1 MKRTL
6 PVVLCSTIGFLMVLQ
21 YFIPH
26 QWSQAFSDRTLK
38 MNQIISV
45 FALITALVSVPRGH
59 IRRVRMRGINWQYSI
74 VLLVGFSLLPIAA
87 IIDNGLG
94 FFKGEIRIDG
104 PVFDWIYVNCQIPLG
119 NTVFAML
126 AFYITSAAY
135 RAFRARTFDAAILLT
150 AGIIVLLANAPPTD
164 MISEAFGWKF
174 SLIKDWILV
183 VPSGAAQRAL
193 LLGLGLGAVSQSL
206 RILLGIDRSWMGG

>member
-1 MKRTL
+1 MRRLL
-6 PVVLCSTIGFLMVLQ
+6 PVILCSTIGVLMLLQ

-26 QWSQAFSDRTLK
+26 QLSQAFFERTLK
-38 MNQIISV
+38 MNQIIAI
-45 FALITALVSVPRGH
+45 FALMVALVSVPRNH
-59 IRRVRMRGINWQYSI
+59 IRRIRVRGENWQYSI
-74 VLLVGFSLLPIAA
+74 ILLVGFSLLPIAA

-94 FFKGEIRIDG
+94 FFTGKIKIDG
-104 PVFDWIYVNCQIPLG
+104 LVFDWVYVNVQIPLG

-135 RAFRARTFDAAILLT
+135 RAYRARTFDAAILLT

-164 MISEAFGWKF
+164 MYIWSNF
-174 SLIKDWILV
+174 SLIRNWILET
-183 VPSGAAQRAL
+183 PSGAAQRAL

-206 RILLGIDRSWMGG
+206 RILLGIDRSWLGG

>member
-1 MKRTL
+1 ML
-6 PVVLCSTIGFLMVLQ
+6 LQ

-26 QWSQAFSDRTLK
+26 QLSQAFFERTLK
-38 MNQIISV
+38 MNQIIAI
-45 FALITALVSVPRGH
+45 FALMVALVSVPRNH
-59 IRRVRMRGINWQYSI
+59 IRRIRVRGENWQYSI
-74 VLLVGFSLLPIAA
+74 ILLVGFSLLPIAA

-94 FFKGEIRIDG
+94 FFTGKIKIDG
-104 PVFDWIYVNCQIPLG
+104 LVFDWIYVNVQIPLG

-164 MISEAFGWKF
+164 MYIWSNF
-174 SLIKDWILV
+174 SSIRNWILET
-183 VPSGAAQRAL
+183 PSGAAQRAL

-206 RILLGIDRSWMGG
+206 RILLGIDRSWLGG

>member
-1 MKRTL
+1 MKKTL
-6 PVVLCSTIGFLMVLQ
+6 PAILCSAIGVLMVLQ

-26 QWSQAFSDRTLK
+26 QFSQAFFGRTLK
-38 MNQIISV
+38 MNQIISI

-59 IRRVRMRGINWQYSI
+59 IRRVRVRGVNWQYSI

-164 MISEAFGWKF
+164 MYIWSNF
-174 SLIKDWILV
+174 SSIRNWILET
-183 VPSGAAQRAL
+183 PSGAAQRAL

-206 RILLGIDRSWMGG
+206 RILLGIDRSWLGG

>member
-1 MKRTL
+1 MRRSL
-6 PVVLCSTIGFLMVLQ
+6 PVILCSTIGVLMLLQ

-26 QWSQAFSDRTLK
+26 QLSQAFFERTLK
-38 MNQIISV
+38 MNQIIAI
-45 FALITALVSVPRGH
+45 FALMVALVSVPRNH
-59 IRRVRMRGINWQYSI
+59 IRRIRVRGENWQYSI
-74 VLLVGFSLLPIAA
+74 ILLVGFSLLPIAA

-94 FFKGEIRIDG
+94 FFTGKIKIDG
-104 PVFDWIYVNCQIPLG
+104 LVFDWIYVNVQIPLG

-164 MISEAFGWKF
+164 MYIWSNF
-174 SLIKDWILV
+174 SSIRNWILET
-183 VPSGAAQRAL
+183 PSGAAQRAL

-206 RILLGIDRSWMGG
+206 RILLGIDRSWLGG

>member
-1 MKRTL
+1 MRRSL
-6 PVVLCSTIGFLMVLQ
+6 PVILCSTIGVLVLLQ

-26 QWSQAFSDRTLK
+26 QLSQAFFERTLK
-38 MNQIISV
+38 MNQIIAI
-45 FALITALVSVPRGH
+45 FALMVALVSVPRNH
-59 IRRVRMRGINWQYSI
+59 IRRIRVRGENWQYSI
-74 VLLVGFSLLPIAA
+74 ILLVGFSLLPIAA

-94 FFKGEIRIDG
+94 FFTGKIKIDG
-104 PVFDWIYVNCQIPLG
+104 LVFDWIYVNVQIPLG

-164 MISEAFGWKF
+164 MYIWSNF
-174 SLIKDWILV
+174 SSIRNWILET
-183 VPSGAAQRAL
+183 PSGAAQRAL

-206 RILLGIDRSWMGG
+206 RILLGIDRSWLGG

>member
-1 MKRTL
+1 MRRSL
-6 PVVLCSTIGFLMVLQ
+6 PVILCSTIGVLMLLQ

-26 QWSQAFSDRTLK
+26 QLSQAFFERTLK
-38 MNQIISV
+38 MNQIIAI
-45 FALITALVSVPRGH
+45 FALMVALVSVPRNH
-59 IRRVRMRGINWQYSI
+59 IRRIRVRGENWQYSI
-74 VLLVGFSLLPIAA
+74 ILLVGFSLLPIAA

-94 FFKGEIRIDG
+94 FFTGKIKIDG
-104 PVFDWIYVNCQIPLG
+104 LAFDWIYVNVQIPLG

-164 MISEAFGWKF
+164 MYIWSNF
-174 SLIKDWILV
+174 SSIRNWILET
-183 VPSGAAQRAL
+183 PSGAAQRAL

-206 RILLGIDRSWMGG
+206 RILLGIDRSWLGG

>member
-1 MKRTL
+1 
-6 PVVLCSTIGFLMVLQ
+6 
-21 YFIPH
+21 
-26 QWSQAFSDRTLK
+26 
-38 MNQIISV
+38 MNQIIAI
-45 FALITALVSVPRGH
+45 FALMVALVSVPRNH
-59 IRRVRMRGINWQYSI
+59 IRRIRVRGENWQYSI
-74 VLLVGFSLLPIAA
+74 ILLVGFSLLPIAA

-94 FFKGEIRIDG
+94 FFTGKIKIDG
-104 PVFDWIYVNCQIPLG
+104 LVFDWIYVNVQIPLG

-164 MISEAFGWKF
+164 MYIWSNF
-174 SLIKDWILV
+174 SSIRNWILET
-183 VPSGAAQRAL
+183 PSGAAQRAL

-206 RILLGIDRSWMGG
+206 RILLGIDRSWLGG

>member
-1 MKRTL
+1 MRRAL
-6 PVVLCSTIGFLMVLQ
+6 PVILCSTIGVLMLLQ

-26 QWSQAFSDRTLK
+26 QLSQAFFERTLK
-38 MNQIISV
+38 MNQIIAI
-45 FALITALVSVPRGH
+45 FALMVALVSVPRNH
-59 IRRVRMRGINWQYSI
+59 IRRIRVRGENWQYSI
-74 VLLVGFSLLPIAA
+74 ILLVGFSLLPIAA

-94 FFKGEIRIDG
+94 FFTGKIKIDG
-104 PVFDWIYVNCQIPLG
+104 LVFDWVYVNVQIPLG

-164 MISEAFGWKF
+164 MYIWSNF
-174 SLIKDWILV
+174 SLIRNWILET
-183 VPSGAAQRAL
+183 PSGAAQRAL

-206 RILLGIDRSWMGG
+206 RILLGIDRSWLGG

>member
-1 MKRTL
+1 MRRSL
-6 PVVLCSTIGFLMVLQ
+6 PVILCSTIGVLMLLQ

-26 QWSQAFSDRTLK
+26 QLSQAFFERTLK
-38 MNQIISV
+38 MNQIIAI
-45 FALITALVSVPRGH
+45 FALMVALVSVPRNH
-59 IRRVRMRGINWQYSI
+59 IRRIRVRGENWQYSI
-74 VLLVGFSLLPIAA
+74 ILLVGFSLLPIAA

-94 FFKGEIRIDG
+94 FFTGKIKIDG
-104 PVFDWIYVNCQIPLG
+104 LVFDWIYVNVQIPLG

-164 MISEAFGWKF
+164 MYIWSNF
-174 SLIKDWILV
+174 SSIRNWILET
-183 VPSGAAQRAL
+183 PSGAAQRAL
-193 LLGLGLGAVSQSL
+193 LLGLGLAAVSQSW
-206 RILLGIDRSWMGG
+206 RILLGIDRSWWGG

>member
-1 MKRTL
+1 MKKTL
-6 PVVLCSTIGFLMVLQ
+6 PAILCSAIGVLMVLQ

-26 QWSQAFSDRTLK
+26 QFSQAFFGRTLK
-38 MNQIISV
+38 MNQIISI

-59 IRRVRMRGINWQYSI
+59 IRRVRVRGVNWQYSI
-74 VLLVGFSLLPIAA
+74 VLLVGFALLPIAA

-164 MISEAFGWKF
+164 MYIWSNF
-174 SLIKDWILV
+174 SSIRNWILET
-183 VPSGAAQRAL
+183 PSGAAQRAL

-206 RILLGIDRSWMGG
+206 RILLGIDRSWLGG

>member
-6 PVVLCSTIGFLMVLQ
+6 PVVLCSTIGLLMVLQ

-26 QWSQAFSDRTLK
+26 QLSQAFFDRTLK
-38 MNQIISV
+38 MNQIISI
-45 FALITALVSVPRGH
+45 FALITALVSVPRSH
-59 IRRVRMRGINWQYSI
+59 IRRIRLKTENWQYSI
-74 VLLVGFSLLPIAA
+74 ILLVGFTLLPIAA

-104 PVFDWIYVNCQIPLG
+104 AVFDWIYVNGQIPLG

-164 MISEAFGWKF
+164 IYIWSKF
-174 SLIKDWILV
+174 SVIKDWILA

>member
-1 MKRTL
+1 MRRSL
-6 PVVLCSTIGFLMVLQ
+6 PVILCSTIGVLMLLQ

-26 QWSQAFSDRTLK
+26 QLSQAFFERTLK
-38 MNQIISV
+38 MNQIIAI
-45 FALITALVSVPRGH
+45 FALMVALVSVPRNH
-59 IRRVRMRGINWQYSI
+59 IRRIRVRGENWQYSI
-74 VLLVGFSLLPIAA
+74 ILLVGFSLLPIAA

-94 FFKGEIRIDG
+94 FFTGKIKIDG
-104 PVFDWIYVNCQIPLG
+104 LVFDWIYVNVQIPLG

-150 AGIIVLLANAPPTD
+150 AGIIVANAPPTD
-164 MISEAFGWKF
+164 MYIWSNF
-174 SLIKDWILV
+174 SSIRNWILET
-183 VPSGAAQRAL
+183 PSGAAQRAL

-206 RILLGIDRSWMGG
+206 RILLGIDRSWLGG

>member
-1 MKRTL
+1 MRRLL
-6 PVVLCSTIGFLMVLQ
+6 PVILCSTIGVLMLLQ

-26 QWSQAFSDRTLK
+26 QLSQAFFERTLK
-38 MNQIISV
+38 MNQIIAI
-45 FALITALVSVPRGH
+45 FALMVALVSVPRNH
-59 IRRVRMRGINWQYSI
+59 IRRIRVRGENWQYSI
-74 VLLVGFSLLPIAA
+74 ILLVGFSLLPIAA

-94 FFKGEIRIDG
+94 FFTGKIKIDG
-104 PVFDWIYVNCQIPLG
+104 LVFDWIYVNVQIPLG

-164 MISEAFGWKF
+164 M
-174 SLIKDWILV
+174 
-183 VPSGAAQRAL
+183 
-193 LLGLGLGAVSQSL
+193 
-206 RILLGIDRSWMGG
+206 

>member
-1 MKRTL
+1 MRRAL
-6 PVVLCSTIGFLMVLQ
+6 PVILCSTIGVLMLLQ

-26 QWSQAFSDRTLK
+26 QLSQAFFERTLK
-38 MNQIISV
+38 MNQIIAI
-45 FALITALVSVPRGH
+45 FALMVALVSVPRNH
-59 IRRVRMRGINWQYSI
+59 IRRIRARGENWQYSI
-74 VLLVGFSLLPIAA
+74 ILLVGFSLLPIAA

-94 FFKGEIRIDG
+94 FFTGKINIDG
-104 PVFDWIYVNCQIPLG
+104 LVFDWVYVNVQIPLG

-164 MISEAFGWKF
+164 MYIWSNF
-174 SLIKDWILV
+174 SLIRNWILET
-183 VPSGAAQRAL
+183 PSGAAQRAL

-206 RILLGIDRSWMGG
+206 RILLGIDRSWLGG

>member
-1 MKRTL
+1 ML
-6 PVVLCSTIGFLMVLQ
+6 LQ

-26 QWSQAFSDRTLK
+26 QLSQAFFERTLK
-38 MNQIISV
+38 MNQIIAI
-45 FALITALVSVPRGH
+45 FALMVALVSVPRNH
-59 IRRVRMRGINWQYSI
+59 IRRIRVRGENWQYSI
-74 VLLVGFSLLPIAA
+74 ILLVGFSLLPIAA

-94 FFKGEIRIDG
+94 FFTGKIKIDG
-104 PVFDWIYVNCQIPLG
+104 LVFDWIYVNVQIPLG

-164 MISEAFGWKF
+164 MYIWSNF
-174 SLIKDWILV
+174 SSIRNWILET
-183 VPSGAAQRAL
+183 PSGAAQRAL

-206 RILLGIDRSWMGG
+206 RILFGIDRSWLGG

>member
-1 MKRTL
+1 MRRSL
-6 PVVLCSTIGFLMVLQ
+6 PVILCSTIGVLMLLQ

-26 QWSQAFSDRTLK
+26 QLSQAFFERTLK
-38 MNQIISV
+38 MNQIIAIS
-45 FALITALVSVPRGH
+45 ALMVALVSVPRNH
-59 IRRVRMRGINWQYSI
+59 IRRIRVRGENWQYSI
-74 VLLVGFSLLPIAA
+74 ILLVGFSLLPIAA

-94 FFKGEIRIDG
+94 FFTGKIKIDG
-104 PVFDWIYVNCQIPLG
+104 LVFDWIYVNVQIPLG

-164 MISEAFGWKF
+164 MYIWSNF
-174 SLIKDWILV
+174 SSIRNWILET
-183 VPSGAAQRAL
+183 PSGAAQRAL
-193 LLGLGLGAVSQSL
+193 LLGLGLAAVSQSW
-206 RILLGIDRSWMGG
+206 RILLGIDRSWWGG